1 VDKLAKYNHLKGE
14 SSPYLKQH
22 EENPVDW
29 YPWSKEAFEEAE
41 RRDVPVFLSIG
52 YSTCHWC
59 HVMEKESFT
68 DKEVADMIN
77 QYFVAVKVDREER
90 PDIDKLYM
98 EACQAMTGSGGWPLT
113 IFMTADKK
121 PFYATTYL
129 PKEDKYGRKGLLSIL
144 PEIHNLWVNQRDK
157 LLIASNNVVSH
168 LQKQENER
176 KIELN
181 EELMKKTSDI
191 LARIYDKKYH
201 GFGKEPKFPMPQYLI
216 FLLHFWNENEEEQ
229 SLKMVEETL
238 KAMRA
243 GGIFDQLG
251 KGFHRYSTDREWE
264 IPHFEKM
271 LYDQALLI
279 YTYTEAYQ
287 ATGEKIYADVVKEI
301 IEYLKRDM
309 MAENGCFYSAE
320 DADSDGVEGGYY
332 FWSKTELQDVLNTE
346 EYSILLKY
354 FKLQNQNRINLTL
367 KNIDAYNKI
376 PEIKEKLFA
385 IREKRKRPAKDKKIL
400 TDWNA
405 LIIAAMAKAGFVFA
419 NKEYIKIAEN
429 IVHFI
434 FDKMSKKSGRL
445 AHSYFDGSISE
456 TDNLNDY
463 AYLIWGLIELHQ
475 ATLKNE
481 YLIKAEKISSV
492 IFENFWDQKDGGFYF
507 TAEDNDELFI
517 RQKQAIDSAIPSAN
531 SIACFNILKL
541 SHLKDNFKYREKAG
555 ELLNTFSKAVDSS
568 PANHIFLLLSYHY
581 LQNPFTEIKING
593 DLKSAKVDQFLNSI
607 RKKYLPRTL
616 INYRQSNEETSFSI
630 CKDFVC
636 GEATKNI
643 NEVLHELK

>member
-1 VDKLAKYNHLKGE
+1 MAKYNHLKGE

-59 HVMEKESFT
+59 HVMEKESFM
-68 DKEVADMIN
+68 DKEVADIIN

-121 PFYATTYL
+121 PFYAATYL

-157 LLIASNNVVSH
+157 LLIASNNIVSH
-168 LQKQENER
+168 LQKQESER

-181 EELMKKTSDI
+181 EELLIKTSD
-191 LARIYDKKYH
+191 LLERIYDKKYH

-216 FLLHFWNENEEEQ
+216 FLLHFWKENKKEQ

-251 KGFHRYSTDREWE
+251 KGFHRYSTDREWG

-287 ATGEKIYADVVKEI
+287 AAGEKVYADVVKEI

-346 EYSILLKY
+346 EYSIFLKY
-354 FKLQNQNRINLTL
+354 FELQNQNRINLTL

-434 FDKMSKKSGRL
+434 FDKMNKKSGRL

-507 TAEDNDELFI
+507 TAEDNDQLFI

-531 SIACFNILKL
+531 SIACYNILKL
-541 SHLKDNFKYREKAG
+541 SHLKDNFEYREKAG
-555 ELLNTFSKAVDSS
+555 ELLNAFSKAVDSS

-581 LQNPFTEIKING
+581 LQNPFTEINING

-607 RKKYLPRTL
+607 RKRYLPRTL
-616 INYRQSNEETSFSI
+616 INYRQSNEETTFSI

>member
-1 VDKLAKYNHLKGE
+1 MTKYNHLKGE

-22 EENPVDW
+22 AENPVDW
-29 YPWSKEAFEEAE
+29 YPWSKEAFKEAE
-41 RRDVPVFLSIG
+41 QRDVPVFLSIG

-68 DKEVADMIN
+68 DKEVADLIN

-121 PFYATTYL
+121 PFYASTYL

-144 PEIHNLWVNQRDK
+144 PEIHNLWITQRDK

-168 LQKQENER
+168 LQKQEDET
-176 KIELN
+176 KIELS
-181 EELMKKTSDI
+181 EELLIKTSDI
-191 LARIYDKKYH
+191 LEKIYDEKYS
-201 GFGKEPKFPMPQYLI
+201 GFGKEPKFPMPQYLL
-216 FLLHFWNENEEEQ
+216 FLLHLWKENSEEKYLE
-229 SLKMVEETL
+229 MIEDTL

-279 YTYTEAYQ
+279 YTYSEVYQ
-287 ATGEKIYADVVKEI
+287 ATGEKIYADVVEEI

-309 MAENGCFYSAE
+309 MADNGCFYSAE

-332 FWSKTELQDVLNTE
+332 FWNKAELQNLLSTE
-346 EYSILLKY
+346 EYSLLLEH
-354 FKLQNQNRINLTL
+354 FKLQEQNRINLTL
-367 KNIDAYNKI
+367 RNIGSYNKI

-385 IREKRKRPAKDKKIL
+385 LREKRKRPSKDKKIL

-405 LIIAAMAKAGFVFA
+405 LIIVGLAKAGFVFA
-419 NKEYIKIAEN
+419 NNDYLKIAEN
-429 IVHFI
+429 IVRFI
-434 FDKMSKKSGRL
+434 FDKMSRKSGRL
-445 AHSYFDGSISE
+445 VHSYFEGNISE

-463 AYLIWGLIELHQ
+463 AYLLWGLIELHQ

-481 YLIKAEKISSV
+481 YLIKAENISRV
-492 IFENFWDQKDGGFYF
+492 MFENFWDEKDGGFYF
-507 TAEDNDELFI
+507 TAKDNDELFI
-517 RQKQAIDSAIPSAN
+517 RQKKAIDSAIPSAN
-531 SIACFNILKL
+531 SIACYNILRL
-541 SHLKDNFKYREKAG
+541 SHLKDNFEYREKAG
-555 ELLNTFSKAVDSS
+555 EMLNVFSKAVDSS

-581 LQNPFTEIKING
+581 LQNPFTEINIHG
-593 DLKSAKVDQFLNSI
+593 DLKNAKVEQLLNSI
-607 RKKYLPRTL
+607 RKKFIPRII
-616 INYRQSNEETSFSI
+616 INFNQSSEESKFSI

-636 GEATKNI
+636 GEQTKNI
-643 NEVLHELK
+643 NEVLAELK